1 MTVATLNQTPG
12 LAWIGPEF
20 RGIVGKNP
28 DQSRRIW
35 TNLDKPEH
43 LAAQSSVHS
52 SKSGHFGQNFSAKS
66 PKSEI

>member
-1 MTVATLNQTPG
+1 MTIATLNQAPG
-12 LAWIGPEF
+12 LTWIGPEF
-20 RGIVGKNP
+20 GGIVRKNP

-43 LAAQSSVHS
+43 LAAQSSVD
-52 SKSGHFGQNFSAKS
+52 SGISEQFGQNFSAKS